1 MIPTPPCNRP
11 GAGVVLAGLAALSAA
26 TWTEPATAQLEP
38 LLDVV
43 AISAGLQQT
52 CALDAAGVVSCWGR
66 NLDGELGNGEIED
79 SRLPRPVAG
88 LPDNVVDLVAGQDFH
103 CALDALGGIW
113 CWGRNGT
120 GQLGDGSTADRF
132 TPAPVTG
139 LGAPATGLAAGAGHA
154 CALLA
159 GGQIACW
166 GFNLFGQ
173 LGTGSTTSS
182 PVPVAV
188 AGLPG
193 PMRAVAAGLSH
204 TCAISAVDGAWCWGE
219 NVAGQ
224 LGDDSDETRLQPVA
238 VVSLGSGVVDLATG
252 YNHSCAVRSNG
263 TVWCWGA
270 NATGQLGDASQLLRR
285 VPVQVSGLT
294 AAVQVSGGLLH
305 TCARR
310 DNGQAVCWGGNG
322 AGALGDG
329 SFATRL
335 TPTMVLGVTQVVDI
349 SAGSDYTCAL
359 RSGGRLWCW
368 GSNDSGALGD
378 GSRGVALQPVPV
390 PATGPS
396 IQEVAPGGAHT
407 CVRPAEGSVRCWG
420 GNNRGQLGDG
430 TVLQRL
436 QPVAVAEPWQQ
447 ARVLVARGDSSCAI
461 ALRPPGPDLGGA
473 ISDPLYCWGS
483 NSFGQLG
490 VGGVLDQLTPVLV
503 TSASDSVTAIG
514 LGGSHACLAY
524 GGTGFRLCSGSN
536 SAGQACRGD
545 LVQRDLFL
553 GCDAPLSQVVA
564 VRSGASFGCALTAA
578 GAVHCW
584 GSNGFGQLGN
594 GGGAN
599 SANPV
604 PVAGLGAGVV
614 EIVAGR
620 EFGCAR
626 LGTGAVQCWG
636 RGDFGQLGSG
646 GIDDAPTPTPV
657 TGLASGAVALA
668 AGDNFACAR
677 LATGA
682 ARCWGRN
689 VRGQVG
695 DGTTSDRLTPTP
707 VSGLNSGVQALAAG
721 AEHACA
727 VMAAGPM
734 RCWGSDSRGQLGQGT
749 AGNRALPAP
758 VLTETLDTIFGNGFE
773 VQP

>member
-1 MIPTPPCNRP
+1 MIPTPLRNRL
-11 GAGVVLAGLAALSAA
+11 GAGTLLAGLAALFAA
-26 TWTEPATAQLEP
+26 PAVAQLEP

-43 AISAGLQQT
+43 AFSVGSQQT
-52 CALDAAGVVSCWGR
+52 CALDDAGVVRCWGR

-79 SRLPRPVAG
+79 SRLPRAVAG
-88 LPDNVVDLVAGQDFH
+88 LPDNVVDLVAGMDFH

-113 CWGRNGT
+113 CWGRNGS

-139 LGAPATGLAAGAGHA
+139 LGAPATGLAAGTGHA
-154 CALLA
+154 CALFA
-159 GGQIACW
+159 SGQMACW

-182 PVPVAV
+182 PVPAAV
-188 AGLPG
+188 TGLPG
-193 PMRAVAAGLSH
+193 PMRAVAAGLYH
-204 TCAISAVDGAWCWGE
+204 TCAISAADGAWCWGE
-219 NVAGQ
+219 NVDGQ
-224 LGDDSDETRLQPVA
+224 LGDDSDEMRLQPVA
-238 VVSLGSGVVDLATG
+238 VVSLGTGVADLAAG
-252 YNHSCAVRSNG
+252 DLHSCAVRSNG
-263 TVWCWGA
+263 QVWCWGR
-270 NATGQLGDASQLLRR
+270 NTSGQLGDASQVRR
-285 VPVQVSGLT
+285 QVPVQVSGLN
-294 AAVQVSGGLLH
+294 AAVQVSAGTQH

-310 DNGQAVCWGGNG
+310 DNGQAVCWGGNA

-329 SFATRL
+329 SFANRL
-335 TPTMVLGVTQVVDI
+335 TPTQVLGLTQVVAI
-349 SAGSDYTCAL
+349 SAGSDHSCAL

-368 GSNDSGALGD
+368 GSNGNGALGD
-378 GSRGVALQPVPV
+378 GSRSVALQPLPV

-396 IQEVAPGGAHT
+396 IHEVAPGASHT
-407 CVRPAEGSVRCWG
+407 CVRPADGPVRCWG
-420 GNNRGQLGDG
+420 GNSSGQLGDG

-436 QPVAVAEPWQQ
+436 QPTPVAAPWQS
-447 ARVLVARGDSSCAI
+447 ARVLVAGGDSTCVI
-461 ALRPPGPDLGGA
+461 GGQVPDPDRRGA
-473 ISDPLYCWGS
+473 VSDPLYCWGN
-483 NSFGQLG
+483 NSTGQLG
-490 VGGVLDQLTPVLV
+490 VGGTLDQLAPVLV

-536 SAGQACRGD
+536 TAGQACRGD

-564 VRSGASFGCALTAA
+564 VHSGASFGCALTAA

-584 GSNGFGQLGN
+584 GSNVFGQLGN
-594 GGGAN
+594 GGGGN

-626 LGTGAVQCWG
+626 LAAGGVQCWG
-636 RGDFGQLGSG
+636 RGNFGQLGNG
-646 GIDDAPTPTPV
+646 AVDDAPTPTAV
-657 TGLASGAVALA
+657 TGLASGVAALA

-677 LATGA
+677 LDTGA
-682 ARCWGRN
+682 VRCWGRN
-689 VRGQVG
+689 LRGQVG
-695 DGTTSDRLTPTP
+695 DGTSSDRLTPTP
-707 VSGLNSGVQALAAG
+707 VSGLGGGVQAVAAG

-727 VMAAGPM
+727 VMASGPM

-758 VLTETLDTIFGNGFE
+758 VLIQTLDTIFGNGFE